1 MAREK
6 KAPPKAP
13 VDPEAKHAEMQAKL
27 NAALHKAC
35 KNDERK
41 SAENAVKKGAAVQ
54 APLDEA
60 GNTPMHVAAMY
71 GALSVMALLFT
82 SGAKLAVQNKRK
94 RTPKETAEKV
104 GEEEAVKLLDAFA
117 QGKTVDV
124 EALGSKSDEEEEA
137 MGEREEAKHTTAEP
151 VALGSDA

>member
-41 SAENAVKKGAAVQ
+41 SAENAVKKGADVQ

-71 GALSVMALLFT
+71 GKVEELARGWLEMRVTKHMAGQST
-82 SGAKLAVQNKRK
+82 IAAYLAVTN
-94 RTPKETAEKV
+94 TPFFWSKVKEPSE
-104 GEEEAVKLLDAFA
+104 
-117 QGKTVDV
+117 Q
-124 EALGSKSDEEEEA
+124 
-137 MGEREEAKHTTAEP
+137 RETTAEMVP
-151 VALGSDA
+151 GRGDRA